1 MSYLPKAE
9 DFEEFGE
16 EEGETVEKSQKIDE
30 APKE

>member
-16 EEGETVEKSQKIDE
+16 EEGETVEKFDE